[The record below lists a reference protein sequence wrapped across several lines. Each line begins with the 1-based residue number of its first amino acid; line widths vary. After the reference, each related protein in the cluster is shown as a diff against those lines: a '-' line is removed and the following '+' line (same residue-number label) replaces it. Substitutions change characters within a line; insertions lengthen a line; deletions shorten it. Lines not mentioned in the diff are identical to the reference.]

1 MEQKNYMKL
10 VWLFGFIAFA
20 AVSCWATSES
30 LHLLLPSWPLVLCY
44 IVVNGF
50 FIIASLGTKM
60 IVDSLNQNVF
70 VENRGLKLFGGI
82 LLILFFWGICSMP
95 TNTHTFF
102 YRNTVNDQVTADVSS
117 TQGYLNQIL
126 NNQKNEQAAQKQK
139 ETLRAKITAL
149 LGDLKAELDNPNNPG
164 NGPKVKEILSKI
176 AIELGAA
183 NIEPFSG
190 PCNSR
195 QERERAYTAYANK
208 ITILRENR
216 EKQIE
221 ESILRPSDVQMK
233 KVKAVNN
240 NLTILQKGIDEK
252 QIDLNKAEHMEEA
265 CNRIN
270 QGYAEVKNCQDFVQF
285 NSASDKEKY
294 TAENPV
300 TDSKRLLSVKD
311 VWQDFFAG
319 KYAGRGFVFWII
331 ISILVDL
338 AAFIFFDL
346 AFKKEV

>member
-1 MEQKNYMKL
+1 MKL
-10 VWLFGFIAFA
+10 LSLLAFVA
-20 AVSCWATSES
+20 FPAVSCWATSES

-44 IVVNGF
+44 IVVIGF

-102 YRNTVNDQVTADVSS
+102 YRNVVNETVSRDISS
-117 TQGYLNQIL
+117 TKNYLILIEENKKNVEDAKKEKENIENVINQDL
-126 NNQKNEQAAQKQK
+126 VRLDKQ
-139 ETLRAKITAL
+139 IHDP
-149 LGDLKAELDNPNNPG
+149 GDPG
-164 NGPKVKEILSKI
+164 NGPKAKKILIEIAQHLGVDKVEEQRETGRTPTELNRLYNTYSNQIMRLLENKKRHI
-176 AIELGAA
+176 NQAI
-183 NIEPFSG
+183 
-190 PCNSR
+190 
-195 QERERAYTAYANK
+195 K
-208 ITILRENR
+208 
-216 EKQIE
+216 
-221 ESILRPSDVQMK
+221 RPTPEQMK
-233 KVKAVNN
+233 KVKSVNN

-252 QIDLNKAEHMEEA
+252 QIDLNKAEHMAEA

-285 NSASDKEKY
+285 NSSSDKEKY